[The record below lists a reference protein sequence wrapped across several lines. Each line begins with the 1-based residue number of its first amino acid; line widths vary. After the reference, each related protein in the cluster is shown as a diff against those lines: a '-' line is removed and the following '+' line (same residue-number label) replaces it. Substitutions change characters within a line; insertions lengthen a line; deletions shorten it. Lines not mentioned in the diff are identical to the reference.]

1 MRKVAVV
8 TDSNSG
14 MMGNENIDGLFV
26 IPMPFIINDRTY
38 YENVDLTR
46 EDFFKFLEEGADV
59 HTSQPILE
67 DITNLWKKVLEEY
80 DEIVHIPMS
89 SGLSGSCETATMLAQ
104 KFDGKVRVV
113 NNQRI
118 SVTMY
123 RSVLDALSLIKAGKS
138 AEEIGQILEDDKFNS
153 SIYIML
159 DTLYYLKKGGRITKS
174 AAALGSLLHIKPVLQ
189 IQGEKLDAFAKVRTL
204 SKGKEVMLKA
214 IESDITKRFGGFY
227 NKEKL
232 VFGVAHTKNYEKALE
247 LKEELLA
254 IYPEAEVDFQPLPLS
269 IACHIGPGTLGVAC
283 TKRLEI

>member
-14 MMGNENIDGLFV
+14 MMDNENIDGLFV

-89 SGLSGSCETATMLAQ
+89 SGLSGACETATMLAQ

-123 RSVLDALSLIKAGKS
+123 RSVLDALALIKAGKS

-174 AAALGSLLHIKPVLQ
+174 AAAIGSLLHIKPVLQ

-214 IESDITKRFGGFY
+214 IESDITKRFGGSY
-227 NKEKL
+227 DKEKL
-232 VFGVAHTKNYEKALE
+232 VFGVAHTKNYDKALE